1 MNQKKILFAACV
13 TALVGAGLGWII
25 AYLIPTPY
33 TSSLYQGLDRKYA
46 AIGAVGGLLFGA
58 SQEALRQMKEQ
69 RDEEEVE

>member
-1 MNQKKILFAACV
+1 MNQKKIFFAAWV
-13 TALVGAGLGWII
+13 TALIGAGLGWII

-69 RDEEEVE
+69 RDKEVE